1 MLRIVM
7 AMLGLPNLPATAVT
21 ARSMTEFFVQ
31 K

>member
-1 MLRIVM
+1 MLRTVM
-7 AMLGLPNLPATAVT
+7 EMLGLSNPPAAAVT